1 MICPK
6 NGLSNGEWILDNGGN
21 SELRSEND
29 EESAPKSRV
38 SDAVY
43 DRENAM
49 IAIDAELPFKNET
62 VIQEEILIN

>member
-1 MICPK
+1 M
-6 NGLSNGEWILDNGGN
+6 
-21 SELRSEND
+21 RSEND

-38 SDAVY
+38 PDAVY

-49 IAIDAELPFKNET
+49 IAIDAELLFKNET